1 MELCIEDDL
10 KKIGLNEQN
19 IYSLKLCT
27 HCEKENEVF
36 SYRASKG
43 AYGILFAF
51 VYIK

>member
-27 HCEKENEVF
+27 HCEKENKLF

-43 AYGILFAF
+43 AYGRLFAF